1 MSAPATITTT
11 REEDAHKLYFIALGE
26 GGKVEG
32 KDAGQ
37 DSTFTEITSSP
48 AEEDTAKR
56 QVLGKDD
63 GDFYSVEDLPPY
75 MTAFNNKVKDSVLV

>member
-1 MSAPATITTT
+1 MSAPAIITTT
-11 REEDAHKLYFIALGE
+11 TEEDAQKLYFIALGE
-26 GGKVEG
+26 GGKLAG
-32 KDAGQ
+32 KDTGQ

-75 MTAFNNKVKDSVLV
+75 MTAFNK